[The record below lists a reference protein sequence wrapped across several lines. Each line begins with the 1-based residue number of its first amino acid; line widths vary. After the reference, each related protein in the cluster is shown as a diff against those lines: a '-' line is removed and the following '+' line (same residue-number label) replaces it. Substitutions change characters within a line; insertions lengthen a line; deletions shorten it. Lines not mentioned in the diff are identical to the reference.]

1 MTIALVDASGSE
13 EWLELVRSALAAAL
27 EALPGTSL
35 FGLVTF
41 GTQVR
46 ASFPDK
52 PSPNPTLPSST
63 LPHADTF
70 DVQDTA
76 GHRPLQAGQFWDA
89 GARGQS
95 FLDQDPFSFAKPV
108 WSSPRQPLRG

>member
-1 MTIALVDASGSE
+1 MRCAGSHMKCERSQGRKLKLRKRWLRCAWAQAGEGVAEVAVAPVTIALVDASGSE

-46 ASFPDK
+46 ASFQTYPT
-52 PSPNPTLPSST
+52 SPYPTFIT
-63 LPHADTF
+63 
-70 DVQDTA
+70 TA
-76 GHRPLQAGQFWDA
+76 
-89 GARGQS
+89 S
-95 FLDQDPFSFAKPV
+95 C
-108 WSSPRQPLRG
+108 